1 MFANIFGWIGTVGLM
16 FFYIPQLIS
25 LIRAPHVEGFN
36 IFAWSCLFVAVV
48 ALALGAALTGWW
60 SGAIAN
66 GLSIVCV
73 AASIYYMRKK
83 SR

>member
-1 MFANIFGWIGTVGLM
+1 MLANLFGWVGTVGLM
-16 FFYIPQLIS
+16 LFYGPQLIS
-25 LIRAPHVEGFN
+25 LIRTPRVVGFN
-36 IFAWSCLFVAVV
+36 VFAWSCLFVAVI

-66 GLSIVCV
+66 ALSSICV
-73 AASIYYMRKK
+73 AASIYYMRRK